1 MREGEL
7 HMKQLE
13 RDTSPRPRTG
23 TTVRTKLASI
33 AEIAE
38 KDKDAKF
45 NSLAY
50 LMNKN
55 TFKEAFNRLN
65 KDASSGVDKVTCGE
79 YEGNLEENIK
89 NLIIRLKQNSYIPLP
104 VKRVYIPKDGGDKSR
119 PLGIPSLEDKIVQTA
134 LTIILESIYE
144 IDFLP
149 MSFGFRPNKDCHK
162 ALQDLSRNIGTKK
175 VEYIVD
181 ADIRGF
187 FDNVDHEWLMKFL
200 RHRVSDSRLLS
211 LIKRFLK
218 AGILE
223 KGELT
228 STIVGV
234 PQGGSISPLLGNVY
248 LHYVLDLWFE
258 KVVKKHCK
266 GECYLTRYADD
277 SVACFQYKEDAERYY
292 TSLKKRLGKFKLS
305 VADEKTRIIR
315 FGRFAERDC
324 KREGEGKPDT
334 FDFLGFTH
342 YCGRS
347 RKGRFKLKWKTAR
360 KKFVSKVNAFN
371 KWMRTNH
378 RLPLQII
385 WEKVNLKLVGHYNY
399 YGVSDNWKSLLR
411 FKREVEKKIYYWLKR
426 RSQRNKLTWDKF
438 NNILKNYP
446 LKDPKVLINLNSAFV

>member
-1 MREGEL
+1 
-7 HMKQLE
+7 MKQLE
-13 RDTSPRPRTG
+13 RDTSLRLRTG
-23 TTVRTKLASI
+23 VTVRTKLASI

-38 KDKDAKF
+38 KDENAKF
-45 NSLAY
+45 YSLAY

-55 TFKEAFNRLN
+55 TLIEAFNRLN
-65 KDASSGVDKVTCGE
+65 KDASSGADNISKVE
-79 YEGNLEENIK
+79 YESNLVENIN
-89 NLIIRLKQNSYIPLP
+89 NLINRLKQNSYKPQP
-104 VKRVYIPKDGGDKSR
+104 VKRIYIPKDGSNKMR
-119 PLGIPSLEDKIVQTA
+119 PLGIPALEDKIVQTA

-144 IDFLP
+144 MDFLP

-187 FDNVDHEWLMKFL
+187 FDNVDHVWLIKFL
-200 RHRVSDSRLLS
+200 SYRISDSKILS
-211 LIKRFLK
+211 VIKRFLK

-223 KGELT
+223 QGKYTKTTL
-228 STIVGV
+228 GV
-234 PQGGSISPLLGNVY
+234 PQGGTISPLLGNIY

-277 SVACFQYKEDAERYY
+277 SVACFQYKEDAQRYY
-292 TSLKKRLGKFKLS
+292 EALKKRLGKFKLS
-305 VADEKTRIIR
+305 VAEEKTRIIR

-324 KREGEGKPDT
+324 KREGKGKPET

-342 YCGRS
+342 YCGKS
-347 RKGRFKLKWKTAR
+347 RKGRFKLKWKTSR

-371 KWMRTNH
+371 KWMRENRH
-378 RLPLQII
+378 LPLPII

-399 YGVSDNWKSLLR
+399 YGVSDNWNSLLK
-411 FKREVEKKIYYWLKR
+411 FKREIEKKIYYWLKR
-426 RSQRNKLTWDKF
+426 RSQKSKLTWDKF
-438 NNILKNYP
+438 NNMLKNYP
-446 LKDPKVLINLNSAFV
+446 LKNPKTLKNLNSAFV

>member
-1 MREGEL
+1 
-7 HMKQLE
+7 MKQLE
-13 RDTSPRPRTG
+13 RETPLRLRTG
-23 TTVRTKLASI
+23 VTVRTKLASI

-38 KDKDAKF
+38 KEKDAKF
-45 NSLAY
+45 YSLAY

-55 TFKEAFNRLN
+55 TLSEAFNRLN
-65 KDASSGVDKVTCGE
+65 KDASSGVDKVTKME
-79 YEGNLEENIK
+79 YDSNLKENID
-89 NLIIRLKQNSYIPLP
+89 NLVKRLKKNSYKPLP
-104 VKRVYIPKDGGDKSR
+104 VNRVYIPKVGSDKSR
-119 PLGIPSLEDKIVQTA
+119 PLGIPALEDKVVQTA

-149 MSFGFRPNKDCHK
+149 LSFGFRPNKDCHK

-187 FDNVDHEWLMKFL
+187 FDNVDHEWLMEFL
-200 RHRVSDSRLLS
+200 RHRISDSRILA

-223 KGELT
+223 KGIYS
-228 STIVGV
+228 STTVGV
-234 PQGGSISPLLGNVY
+234 PQGGSISPLLGNIY

-258 KVVKKHCK
+258 KVVKKYCK

-292 TSLKKRLGKFKLS
+292 VALKQRLSKFKLS
-305 VADEKTRIIR
+305 VAEEKTRIIR

-324 KREGEGKPDT
+324 RREGRGKPET
-334 FDFLGFTH
+334 FDFLGLTH

-360 KKFVSKVNAFN
+360 KKFVSKVKAFN
-371 KWMRTNH
+371 NWMKENRH
-378 RLPLQII
+378 LQLEII

-399 YGVSDNWKSLLR
+399 YGVSDNWRSLLK
-411 FKREVEKKIYYWLKR
+411 FKRQVERIIYYWLKR
-426 RSQRNKLTWDKF
+426 RSQKSKLTWDKF
-438 NNILKNYP
+438 NNMLKNYP
-446 LKDPKVLINLNSAFV
+446 LKEPKTLINLNSAFV

>member
-1 MREGEL
+1 
-7 HMKQLE
+7 MKQLE
-13 RDTSPRPRTG
+13 RETSLRLRTEI
-23 TTVRTKLASI
+23 TVRTKLASI

-55 TFKEAFNRLN
+55 TLKEAFHRLN
-65 KDASSGVDKVTCGE
+65 EDASSGVDKVSAGE
-79 YEGNLEENIK
+79 YEGSLEENIN
-89 NLIIRLKQNSYIPLP
+89 NLIRRLKENSYKPQP
-104 VKRVYIPKDGGDKSR
+104 VEQVYISKDGSDKLR

-144 IDFLP
+144 MDFLK
-149 MSFGFRPNKDCHK
+149 MSFGFRSNKDCHK

-200 RHRVSDSRLLS
+200 KHRVSDGKILAV
-211 LIKRFLK
+211 IKRFLK
-218 AGILE
+218 AGILK
-223 KGELT
+223 KGEYI
-228 STIVGV
+228 STTTGV

-258 KVVKKHCK
+258 KVVKKHCR

-292 TSLKKRLGKFKLS
+292 VALKKRLGKFKLS

-324 KREGEGKPDT
+324 KKEGV
-334 FDFLGFTH
+334 
-342 YCGRS
+342 
-347 RKGRFKLKWKTAR
+347 RKVSYPGISLIICLKT
-360 KKFVSKVNAFN
+360 
-371 KWMRTNH
+371 
-378 RLPLQII
+378 
-385 WEKVNLKLVGHYNY
+385 
-399 YGVSDNWKSLLR
+399 
-411 FKREVEKKIYYWLKR
+411 
-426 RSQRNKLTWDKF
+426 
-438 NNILKNYP
+438 IL
-446 LKDPKVLINLNSAFV
+446 

>member
-1 MREGEL
+1 
-7 HMKQLE
+7 MKQLE
-13 RDTSPRPRTG
+13 RDTSLRHRTG
-23 TTVRTKLASI
+23 ITVRTKLASI

-38 KDKDAKF
+38 KDKNAKF
-45 NSLAY
+45 YSLAY

-55 TFKEAFNRLN
+55 TLREAFNRLN
-65 KDASSGVDKVTCGE
+65 KNASAGADGVIKVE
-79 YEGNLEENIK
+79 YESKLEENINGLVK
-89 NLIIRLKQNSYIPLP
+89 RLKQNSYKPQP
-104 VKRVYIPKDGGDKSR
+104 VKRVYIPKDSGNKMR
-119 PLGIPSLEDKIVQTA
+119 PLGIPALEDKIVQSA

-144 IDFLP
+144 VDFLP

-187 FDNVDHEWLMKFL
+187 FDNVDHECLMKFL
-200 RHRVSDSRLLS
+200 RYRVSDSRILA

-223 KGELT
+223 KGNFSNT
-228 STIVGV
+228 TVGV
-234 PQGGSISPLLGNVY
+234 PQGGSISPLLGNIY
-248 LHYVLDLWFE
+248 LHYVLDSWFE
-258 KVVKKHCK
+258 EVVKRYCK

-277 SVACFQYKEDAERYY
+277 SVACFQHKEDAEKYY
-292 TSLKKRLGKFKLS
+292 EALKKRLGRFKLS

-324 KREGEGKPDT
+324 KREGKGKPET

-347 RKGRFKLKWKTAR
+347 RKGRFKLKWKTSR
-360 KKFVSKVNAFN
+360 KKFTSKVKSFN
-371 KWMRTNH
+371 KWMKENR
-378 RLPLQII
+378 RLPLSII

-399 YGVSDNWKSLLR
+399 YGVSDNWKNLLR
-411 FKREVEKKIYYWLKR
+411 FKRQVERIIYYWLKR
-426 RSQRNKLTWDKF
+426 RSQKSKLTWDKF
-438 NNILKNYP
+438 NDMLKNYP
-446 LKDPKVLINLNSAFV
+446 LKEPKSLVNLNSAFV